1 MEYNIYEDDTYSEVV
16 DLEQGKSLSSADIVL
31 EIQKNS
37 EIQSNIS
44 LSDIYAND
52 PFAIKL
58 QQELEWMKQS
68 TKPLLIDTETIPI
81 DSNSPL
87 TMSICSTE
95 EGKKT
100 KVLKRLTYEEVEA
113 SLEKH
118 HNIELHLTSELDLLM
133 TYVKGQKHIFSQ
145 AHRITKQKFNLL
157 MMPAIFITGSITVIG
172 PFFKEISWS
181 GWILSALNALLTVLI
196 AMNNFMKFQANAEL
210 FLNISNQFEKLGISV
225 EMSRNEYLFLE
236 EKEKKHELLLDKRK
250 ETEKRIMDIQYNYN
264 NLVIPYEIQLLN
276 PIISHINIF
285 SFFQKIEQY
294 KKMLILKY
302 KDVKNDILFVMNK
315 WEKEAISKERTLQK
329 QTEIDKLQNLLKQKE
344 ELKNDL
350 LQTNSHNVYA
360 YIDKLFIRE
369 MQHSEN
375 YYAYHGVDMYLFC
388 RPPVL
393 ERFQYG
399 NPIVDNYLNF
409 IFSIDNPDLA
419 IDKI

>member
-1 MEYNIYEDDTYSEVV
+1 MEYNILEDDTYSEVV
-16 DLEQGKSLSSADIVL
+16 DLEQGKSLSSANIVL
-31 EIQKNS
+31 DIS
-37 EIQSNIS
+37 EKETAIS
-44 LSDIYAND
+44 LSDIYLND

-58 QQELEWMKQS
+58 QQELELLNQN
-68 TKPLLIDTETIPI
+68 TKPLLIDTEIPME
-81 DSNSPL
+81 SNSPL
-87 TMSICSTE
+87 TMSICPTD
-95 EGKKT
+95 EGKKA
-100 KVLKRLTYEEVEA
+100 KVFKRLTYEEVEA
-113 SLEKH
+113 SLDKH

-145 AHRITKQKFNLL
+145 AHRILKQKFNLL

-172 PFFKEISWS
+172 PFFKQVSWS

-196 AMNNFMKFQANAEL
+196 AMNNFMKFQATSEL
-210 FLNISNQFEKLGISV
+210 FLNISNQFDKLGISV

-236 EKEKKHELLLDKRK
+236 DKERKHELLVEKRK

-285 SFFQKIEQY
+285 SFFQKIEHY

-302 KDVKNDILFVMNK
+302 KDVKNDILFLMNK
-315 WEKEAISKERTLQK
+315 WEKESVTKERTLQK
-329 QTEIDKLQNLLKQKE
+329 QTEIEKLQNLLKLKE
-344 ELKNDL
+344 EYKNEL

-375 YYAYHGVDMYLFC
+375 YYAYHGVDMYLCC
-388 RPPVL
+388 RPPLL
-393 ERFQYG
+393 ERFEYG
-399 NPIVDNYLNF
+399 NPIVDHYLNF
-409 IFSIDNPDLA
+409 IFSIHDKVD

>member
-37 EIQSNIS
+37 EVQSNIS
-44 LSDIYAND
+44 LSDIYVND

-68 TKPLLIDTETIPI
+68 TKPLLIDTESIPI

-95 EGKKT
+95 EGKKP

-172 PFFKEISWS
+172 PFFNSISWS

-236 EKEKKHELLLDKRK
+236 EKDKKHELLLDKRK

-315 WEKEAISKERTLQK
+315 WEKESVVKERTLQK

-350 LQTNSHNVYA
+350 LQANSHNVYA